1 MNSNI
6 DHRSSIIQR
15 PRLISGIQPT
25 GKLHLGNYVG
35 ALQNFVKL
43 QNSGDYDCYFFIA
56 DYHSLTKT
64 FTPSE
69 KRAQIHELAV
79 DYLAVG
85 LDPRKST
92 IFLQSD
98 VPSTTELAWMLSC
111 ITPFGELRRMTQFKD
126 KSEGEPENIN
136 VGLFSYPVL
145 MAADILLYDAG
156 FVPVGFD
163 QLQHLELARTLAR
176 KFNHTYGVTLI
187 EPKPLLTDTPKLASL
202 DAPEKKMSK
211 SRPNGCIFLDDTP
224 EAIERK
230 TKTAVTDSGNEIR
243 FDPEHKPGISNML
256 LIMANLSG
264 KSIPDIEEAFQGQNY
279 SEFKHALADC
289 IADHFKN
296 FREAKAQLAKKP
308 EALAKMLTAGAK
320 KADAIA
326 AEKIAIVKQ
335 RIGLAK

>member
-1 MNSNI
+1 MKKPI
-6 DHRSSIIQR
+6 
-15 PRLISGIQPT
+15 LISGIQPT
-25 GKLHLGNYVG
+25 GKLHLGNYLG

-43 QNSGDYDCYFFIA
+43 QNSGDYDCFFFIA
-56 DYHSLTKT
+56 DYHSLTES
-64 FTPSE
+64 FLPSE
-69 KRAQIHELAV
+69 KRAQIHELTA

-85 LDPRKST
+85 LDPKKST

-98 VPSTTELAWMLSC
+98 VPETAELAWILSC
-111 ITPFGELRRMTQFKD
+111 IAPFGELRRMTQFKD
-126 KSEGEPENIN
+126 KSEGDPENIN
-136 VGLFSYPVL
+136 VGLFTYPIL

-176 KFNHTYGVTLI
+176 KFNKTFGVTFV

-211 SRPNGCIFLDDTP
+211 SRPDGCIFLDDAP
-224 EAIERK
+224 SVIELK
-230 TKTAVTDSGNEIR
+230 TKIAVTDSGNEIR

-256 LIMANLSG
+256 TIMASLTG
-264 KSIPDIEEAFQGQNY
+264 KTISDIEEAFQSQNY

-296 FREAKAQLAKKP
+296 FREEKARLAKKP
-308 EALAKMLTAGAK
+308 EALTKMLARGAK
-320 KADAIA
+320 KAGSIA
-326 AEKIAIVKQ
+326 KEKIAIVKH
-335 RIGLAK
+335 RIGLTAK